1 MSSISVIVVL
11 VLLCIPVCIFVYI
24 RLKNSGVFHV
34 PDWSGERERDFY
46 YTVPSD
52 PILHANSMPANWKID
67 LDSIHHTTA
76 PMQMHESV
84 FGINSNVISLAMPP
98 GWA

>member
-1 MSSISVIVVL
+1 MSSIPVIVVL
-11 VLLCIPVCIFVYI
+11 ISLGVPVCIFVYI

-34 PDWSGERERDFY
+34 SDWIGERERDFY
-46 YTVPSD
+46 YTVPE
-52 PILHANSMPANWKID
+52 PTVNSVASNWKID